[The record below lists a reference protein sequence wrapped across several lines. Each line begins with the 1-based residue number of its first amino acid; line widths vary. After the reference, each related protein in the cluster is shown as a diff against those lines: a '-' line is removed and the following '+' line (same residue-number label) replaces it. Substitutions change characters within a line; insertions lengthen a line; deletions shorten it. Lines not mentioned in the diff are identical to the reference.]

1 VAELI
6 AGMGLTDYYRFR
18 SQPAQQSGQNH
29 DDKLQ
34 FFARPEI
41 AAQYVHTDTAGY
53 CEVNLLVE
61 GFRCA
66 ACGWLIERGL
76 GRLPGVT
83 KVGVSVA
90 TARVRVEWDH
100 NRLQMAD
107 LLRALSGLGYQAQ
120 PVTADSVRHHKETER
135 RNALRRIG
143 VAGIGMMQVMM
154 YVLPLYLRDQT
165 HMAVPVQHY
174 LQLISMLLT
183 TPVMFYSGWP
193 FLYGA
198 VRSLGNRTINM
209 DVPVTLAL
217 LMAYLTSVYH
227 TLLGAGDTYFDSVT
241 MFVFLLSLGRYVEMV
256 LRHRSASRGDAL
268 ASLQPVSAQRY
279 SRDSEGNEII
289 QEIPVSLLQVGDD
302 VLIRAGAVLP
312 ADGEVTVGC
321 STVDESMLTG
331 EAMPQIRTVRSS
343 VLAGTVNVESPI
355 RVRISAV
362 GGKTALSGVIRLLE
376 RAQAD
381 KPRLALAAD
390 RVARYFLQIL
400 IVLSILVGIVW
411 WHFNPE
417 RAFEAILAVLVV
429 SCPCALSLATPAV
442 IAAAS
447 AAMARRGL
455 LITHGDAIEKLASI
469 SHVVFDKTGTL
480 STGIV
485 SIGRTQVMSCLSV
498 VQCHDIAAS
507 LEIGAEHPVARAF
520 QARGIA
526 RWTVNDLHIVPG
538 GGVQGVIEGITYR
551 LGSPAF
557 AAANKPS
564 YDPDDASVVLSGD
577 EKVLARFE
585 LTDPLRADA
594 IQCVRQLNDAGISTS
609 ILSGDAEQVVESVA
623 AACGINQYQSRCK
636 PEDKLKAIQQL
647 QSKGEVAMVGDGIND
662 APVLSAAGVSIAMGA
677 GSGLAHASADA
688 VLLSNQL
695 SSLPCVILIARR
707 ARKIMRQNLYWAAF
721 YNITSIPLA
730 ALGLIP
736 PWLAAIGMSLSSV
749 LVVLNAARLLR
760 DSRQDAGDT
769 VLQRTL
775 HTAINPV

>member
-1 VAELI
+1 MAELI

-18 SQPAQQSGQNH
+18 SQPAQQSGRYQ
-29 DDKLQ
+29 DDRLQ
-34 FFARPEI
+34 FFAQSEI
-41 AAQYVHTDTAGY
+41 AAQYVTMDTDGQCA
-53 CEVNLLVE
+53 VNLLVE

-76 GRLPGVT
+76 GRLPGVS
-83 KVGVSVA
+83 KVGVNVA
-90 TARVRVEWDH
+90 AARVLVEWGSKQ
-100 NRLQMAD
+100 LQMVD
-107 LLRALSGLGYQAQ
+107 LLRALYDLGYQAQ
-120 PVTADSVRHHKETER
+120 PVTADSVRQHKETER

-165 HMAVPVQHY
+165 HMAAPVQHY

-183 TPVMFYSGWP
+183 TPVIFYSGWP

-198 VRSLGNRTINM
+198 VRALSNRTINM
-209 DVPVTLAL
+209 DVPVAISL
-217 LMAYLTSVYH
+217 LMAYLASVYH

-256 LRHRSASRGDAL
+256 LRQRSASRGDAL
-268 ASLQPVSAQRY
+268 ANLQPVSAQRY
-279 SRDSEGNEII
+279 SRDIEGNEII

-302 VLIRAGAVLP
+302 VLIRAGTILP

-331 EAMPQIRTVRSS
+331 EAMPQMRSVRSS
-343 VLAGTVNVESPI
+343 VLAGTVNVESPL
-355 RVRISAV
+355 RVRISAL
-362 GGKTALSGVIRLLE
+362 GGETVLSGVIRLLE

-390 RVARYFLQIL
+390 RVARYFLQVL
-400 IVLSILVGIVW
+400 FVLSVLVGIVW
-411 WHFNPE
+411 WHFNPDH
-417 RAFEAILAVLVV
+417 AFEAILAVLVV

-447 AAMARRGL
+447 ATMAKRGL
-455 LITHGDAIEKLASI
+455 LITHADAIEKLATI
-469 SHVVFDKTGTL
+469 RHVVFDKTGTL
-480 STGIV
+480 STGHV
-485 SIGRTQVMSCLSV
+485 SIASTHVMSCLSV
-498 VQCHDIAAS
+498 EQCLDIAAS
-507 LEIGAEHPVARAF
+507 LEVGAEHPVALAF
-520 QARGIA
+520 RARGIA

-538 GGVQGVIEGITYR
+538 GGVQGVIGGITYR

-557 AAANKPS
+557 AAATNPTHAS
-564 YDPDDASVVLSGD
+564 DEASVVLSSAGQ
-577 EKVLARFE
+577 VLARFV

-623 AACGINQYQSRCK
+623 AVCGINQYQSRCK

-647 QSKGEVAMVGDGIND
+647 QSKVEVAMVGDGIND

-688 VLLSNQL
+688 VLLNNQL
-695 SSLPCVILIARR
+695 SSLPHVILIARR
-707 ARKIMRQNLYWAAF
+707 ARRIMRQNLYWAAF
-721 YNITSIPLA
+721 YNVTSIPLA

-749 LVVLNAARLLR
+749 LVVLNAATLLR
-760 DSRQDAGDT
+760 DARQHAADM
-769 VLQRTL
+769 VLQPPL
-775 HTAINPV
+775 HPAMSSL